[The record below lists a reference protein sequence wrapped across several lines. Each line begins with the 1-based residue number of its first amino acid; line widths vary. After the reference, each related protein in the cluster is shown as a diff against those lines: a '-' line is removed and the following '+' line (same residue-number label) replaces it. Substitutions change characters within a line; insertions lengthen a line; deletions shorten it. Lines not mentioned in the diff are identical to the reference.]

1 MIVKRPVT
9 RTMARALSAIVLLSL
24 LTTGLALMTLSSS
37 LRDAEAVNV
46 AGSLRMQMYR
56 LAWDTTRDPQ
66 KLAQYIQI
74 YQQTLSSTALQQ
86 LERTRGLKEVASRDR

>member
-24 LTTGLALMTLSSS
+24 LTTGLALLTLSSS

-46 AGSLRMQMYR
+46 AGSLRMQIYR

-66 KLAQYIQI
+66 QLTQHIQI
-74 YQQTLSSTALQQ
+74 YQQTLSS
-86 LERTRGLKEVASRDR
+86 